1 MYYITDSVLGQEYY
15 VDIFL
20 NYVLKFSCDTVG
32 LRIQGFRCRGFS
44 CCYRVGSTPGVG
56 TSTCHGQVQKKKL
69 CIHIEKFSGFFFLVF
84 LPFLGPLQRHMEV
97 PRLWS
102 NRSSSCQPT
111 PEPQQRGIR
120 AATATYT
127 TAHGNAG
134 SLTH

>member
-56 TSTCHGQVQKKKL
+56 TSTCHGQVQKKK
-69 CIHIEKFSGFFFLVF
+69 IMYTYREVFRVFFFGLF
-84 LPFLGPLQRHMEV
+84 AFP
-97 PRLWS
+97 
-102 NRSSSCQPT
+102 
-111 PEPQQRGIR
+111 R
-120 AATATYT
+120 AAPAAY
-127 TAHGNAG
+127 GG
-134 SLTH
+134 SQAMV